1 MKKTMLILTA
11 LLGVSLL
18 FSCEKVAIP
27 EEDSMFIV
35 EAVVA
40 DASADGVRLDLSL
53 REGTTKGDC
62 RAEFSIRNL
71 ADGTTPPYEVLLGGD
86 AAISPSAPWS
96 FGDDG
101 RAHFIISGVPAGS
114 YAGTVKVTRWYHTST
129 DRFSFTISN

>member
-1 MKKTMLILTA
+1 MKKTITILTILLCGA
-11 LLGVSLL
+11 LS

-35 EAVVA
+35 EAVVGETA
-40 DASADGVRLDLSL
+40 ADGIPLDLVL
-53 REGTTKGDC
+53 REGTTRGDC

-71 ADGTTPPYEVLLGGD
+71 GDGTTPPYEVLLGGD
-86 AAISPSAPWS
+86 AAISPSSPWS

-101 RAHFIISGVPAGS
+101 RARFVISGVPAGS

-129 DRFSFTISN
+129 DRFSFTVI